1 MSRTKEVSVINKLSA
16 ALGFVDTL
24 KNENKTI
31 IEKYEKVNLEFRQL
45 FDRNERVL
53 KELNLIT
60 KEKELLESTFND
72 FKLKANQRLSD
83 KEQEIEDIIKRPP
96 TTKQLELLK
105 IRTKEEV
112 EEANNQKFNLVDQ
125 ECKKF
130 RSLYYKTRR
139 EWDISENE
147 YHAKTAEL
155 ERNLAEKERIHDME
169 IGTLT
174 NKITMLQSIAEDV
187 SEIERLRQTQ
197 REKVELE
204 QRVKSLDEELRQ
216 LRTEKEDLKVLLE
229 GQERLHKR
237 QLQDHIVAAKGF
249 QSERERLQS
258 RIQIM
263 EEDNRILHRK
273 KDDLVEENTRHKK
286 EREALSYKIE
296 ENAHRFR
303 IEQNELKS
311 SMIKEQNGIKNQC
324 EDYKNKLE
332 QSKNELR
339 ILVEDNQ
346 ELKEKLL
353 LADRTYQEKLR
364 LAKDEYSDKT
374 TIIQVEVQNLEQ
386 QLSTF
391 KQQAHEKQVKYDSLQ
406 SEYKSQ
412 IDLLKRDHQNTLI
425 RLEEV
430 NSAVSALTSEKEH
443 LLVAAGN
450 SKDKIDSLKAGLQKT
465 ADELEKCRQSLAD
478 SHDKASSIE
487 IRSREQEQHL
497 ERLQI
502 QLSREKEAFEHT
514 LERQHLKNNQEK
526 QHLSLKLEEL
536 MKDRLTFLERLE
548 TTESILQKVF

>member
-1 MSRTKEVSVINKLSA
+1 MSRTKEASVIDKLSA
-16 ALGFVDTL
+16 ALGLVDTL

-45 FDRNERVL
+45 FDRNERVI

-60 KEKELLESTFND
+60 KEKEVLESTFND
-72 FKLKANQRLSD
+72 FKLKANQRLAD

-169 IGTLT
+169 IGTLN
-174 NKITMLQSIAEDV
+174 NKITMLQAIAEDV

-216 LRTEKEDLKVLLE
+216 MRTEKEDLKVLFE
-229 GQERLHKR
+229 GQERVHKR

-296 ENAHRFR
+296 DKAHRFR

-353 LADRTYQEKLR
+353 MVDRTYQEKLR

-374 TIIQVEVQNLEQ
+374 TIIQAELQNLEQ

-391 KQQAHEKQVKYDSLQ
+391 KQHAHEKQVKFDSLQ
-406 SEYKSQ
+406 SEYSSQ
-412 IDLLKRDHQNTLI
+412 IDLLKKE
-425 RLEEV
+425 LEEV
-430 NSAVSALTSEKEH
+430 NSAVSALTTEREH
-443 LLVAAGN
+443 LLIAAEN
-450 SKDKIDSLKAGLQKT
+450 SKDKIDSLMAELQKT
-465 ADELEKCRQSLAD
+465 ADEKEKCRQSLAD

-497 ERLQI
+497 ERLQT
-502 QLSREKEAFEHT
+502 QLSREKEAFEHS

-548 TTESILQKVF
+548 ATESILQKVF